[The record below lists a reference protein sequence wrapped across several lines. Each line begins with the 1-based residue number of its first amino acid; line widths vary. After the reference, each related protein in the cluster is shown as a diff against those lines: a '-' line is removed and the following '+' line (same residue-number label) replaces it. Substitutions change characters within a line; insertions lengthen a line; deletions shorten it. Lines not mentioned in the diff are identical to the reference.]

1 MPVSLKNK
9 FPESQQ
15 HSNDI
20 NTTLS
25 LRGRQL
31 HFILTPALGDLN
43 FFLYSHS
50 LHFTEEEM
58 ETQRDEINLFSVTWL
73 VKLRKVLVT
82 QLSVTVCNPMDCIT
96 SVSSV
101 CGILRARVLEW
112 VAIPFSRGSSQTRDQ
127 TWVSHIAAGFLTV
140 SAPGKLRVELKSV

>member
-1 MPVSLKNK
+1 M
-9 FPESQQ
+9 ES
-15 HSNDI
+15 
-20 NTTLS
+20 
-25 LRGRQL
+25 
-31 HFILTPALGDLN
+31 
-43 FFLYSHS
+43 
-50 LHFTEEEM
+50 
-58 ETQRDEINLFSVTWL
+58 QRDEINLFSVTWF

>member
-112 VAIPFSRGSSQTRDQ
+112 VAI
-127 TWVSHIAAGFLTV
+127 
-140 SAPGKLRVELKSV
+140 